1 MEDPLPTCSS
11 HLGGSADSAAVTGVV
26 SIPMFPLIRFRISNC
41 AHTSTQAVSME
52 EGDAFHAR
60 ACRQECTHLAAFAL
74 KECLVELAAAIRVDR
89 VLDALRDR
97 LAGEDARRVRE
108 ALSSACRCS
117 LQELAMKKRTKA
129 RLSSPAV
136 PRAGGG
142 RERGD
147 AEREHTHRE
156 SLANKY

>member
-1 MEDPLPTCSS
+1 MEDPSPTCSS

-41 AHTSTQAVSME
+41 AHTSTQAISTA

-60 ACRQECTHLAAFAL
+60 ACRQGCTHLAAFAL

-108 ALSSACRCS
+108 ALEQRLPLLFAGTRH
-117 LQELAMKKRTKA
+117 EKA
-129 RLSSPAV
+129 DEAETLSAV
-136 PRAGGG
+136 PRAARGGMK
-142 RERGD
+142 RTETRG
-147 AEREHTHRE
+147 A
-156 SLANKY
+156 